1 MRGLPLLLAAGV
13 LLSGCSTFYS
23 ADDYVKAQ
31 VLSVDTVSP
40 ACEENSAEKPSFISS
55 IMRDMTGKAKS
66 DDNVSTDPV
75 ANETEISDEYCE
87 CDTVCHFAT
96 VRYYHPISGK
106 HTLDKVRLDRHT
118 DAKYLMVPLEK

>member
-1 MRGLPLLLAAGV
+1 MRGLPFLLAAGI

-40 ACEENSAEKPSFISS
+40 TCEEDGADKPSFISS
-55 IMRDMTGKAKS
+55 IMRDMTGKNKNDENAA
-66 DDNVSTDPV
+66 TDQTV
-75 ANETEISDEYCE
+75 NEAESSDEYCE